1 MRLNAYKKE
10 KVMKLILS
18 ISIFVLS
25 MGGIVHGDI
34 LKLVGDPAIK
44 NDVATVKSDTLV
56 KEKKGIEIDKRHFVE
71 KGDTLWDL
79 AEKYYADPF
88 KWGIIYNAN
97 VEAIENP
104 DLIYPEEGFLIPGIK
119 EKIMPKIEPIAEI
132 EVIEE
137 EVAEVVEEKEIV
149 AIVAKEEPVVEI
161 EKPRKFKIPE
171 FSEEMPADQMEW
183 NSMLVTDLVGKN
195 WSGDGHIVG
204 KEDKQEEDSLSF
216 GGDIVKIK
224 MKFSKSVSI
233 GQILNVYKL
242 GSKAHDDDGKF
253 KGFKVQRVGIVE
265 VIEVKKGRVKAVVVQ
280 ANSSIMKGQIVKK

>member
-1 MRLNAYKKE
+1 MR
-10 KVMKLILS
+10 LILS

-25 MGGIVHGDI
+25 MGGFVYADV
-34 LKLVGDPAIK
+34 LKLIGDDTVK
-44 NDVATVKSDTLV
+44 TDTATVVNDNAV
-56 KEKKGIEIDKRHFVE
+56 KEKKGIEVDKRHHVI

-79 AEKYYADPF
+79 AGKYYADPF

-97 VEAIENP
+97 IDAIENP

-137 EVAEVVEEKEIV
+137 EVAEVEEEEIVEIV
-149 AIVAKEEPVVEI
+149 AQEPAEEPVVEI

-195 WSGDGHIVG
+195 WSGDGYIVG

-224 MKFSKSVSI
+224 MKFSKSASI

-242 GSKAHDDDGKF
+242 GSKVHDDNGKF
-253 KGFKVQRVGIVE
+253 KGFRVQRVGIVE
-265 VIEVKKGRVKAVVVQ
+265 VIEVKNGRVKGVVVQ
-280 ANSSIMKGQIVKK
+280 ANSSIMKGQIIKK